1 MACKRIEQP
10 LYDPKMRFQA
20 IVCFILITVLFS
32 CNGITSSKSL
42 KLAHGL
48 DVTHPVH
55 QAMVFM
61 ADKVSENSDGKLTL
75 EIYPSQQLGTERQ
88 CLELLQIGSLAMTKV
103 SAATMENF
111 APKLQVLGL
120 PYLFRDR
127 KHVYDFQDSK
137 LGKDLLVESEQFRL
151 RGLTYFDAGFRSFY
165 VKEDEVNNPDDLS
178 GKKIR
183 VMESP
188 TAMALVNDLGGSPT
202 PISYGEVYTALQQGI
217 IDGAENNPPSF
228 YTSRHYEVCKYYS
241 LNEHNAVPD
250 MLIIGTDVWSRLSEE
265 EQGWLQAA
273 VDEAAI
279 EQRKLW
285 QASEK
290 FCLEEVEKAG
300 VIILRP
306 DKKPFMEQTKGIL
319 EAYKQNDPELYKII
333 NQIQDIE

>member
-1 MACKRIEQP
+1 MKVQT
-10 LYDPKMRFQA
+10 
-20 IVCFILITVLFS
+20 IVFLTLVFLVTS
-32 CNGITSSKSL
+32 CNGISSTKSL

-48 DVTHPVH
+48 DITHPVH
-55 QAMVFM
+55 QAIVFM
-61 ADKVSENSDGKLTL
+61 ADKVAKKSNGKLTL

-103 SAATMENF
+103 STATLENF
-111 APKLQVLGL
+111 APKLRALGL

-127 KHVYDFQDSK
+127 KHAYAFQESEI
-137 LGKDLLVESEQFRL
+137 GRSLLLESEQFRL
-151 RGLTYFDAGFRSFY
+151 RGLAYFDAGFRSFY
-165 VKEDEVNNPDDLS
+165 VKDGEINAPKDLV

-188 TAMALVNDLGGSPT
+188 TAMGLVKDLGGSPT
-202 PISYGEVYTALQQGI
+202 PISFGEVYTALQQGI

-228 YTSRHYEVCKYYS
+228 YTSRHYEVCKYYT

-250 MLIIGTDVWSRLSEE
+250 MLIIGTDIWERLTEE
-265 EQGWLQAA
+265 EKGWLQEAA
-273 VDEAAI
+273 DEAAI

-300 VIILRP
+300 VIIIRP
-306 DKKPFMEQTKGIL
+306 DKTPFMEQTKGVL
-319 EAYKQNDPELYKII
+319 ESYKDTDPEMHEIIKKIQAI
-333 NQIQDIE
+333 K